1 MLMIGVMIIVLQLL
15 LVAVK
20 RLKIVLLLLFVCQG
34 ES

>member
-15 LVAVK
+15 LVAVE